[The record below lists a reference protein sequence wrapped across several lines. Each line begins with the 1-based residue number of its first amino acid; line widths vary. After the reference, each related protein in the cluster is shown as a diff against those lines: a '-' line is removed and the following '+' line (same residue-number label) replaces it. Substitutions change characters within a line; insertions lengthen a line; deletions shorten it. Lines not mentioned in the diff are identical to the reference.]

1 MECPKCRYEPTMA
14 EQAESPGICPKCG
27 VVYAKVQ
34 AQRNGKGGVTQG
46 PSIASQ
52 MAATARPSPPRA
64 VSNDN
69 ELVAID
75 GEVVVTGVQIPF
87 FSLIWLMTKIILAA
101 LPAMMLAA
109 FIVFLLVTFF
119 GSAISSFNQYSGASA
134 TPPSAIS
141 AEALRSRAA
150 ATARSGG
157 AESCEIM
164 QELGGAIMTGHQG
177 GMPMANAISAVK
189 GNGEHSDE
197 ILSTLVTSA
206 YKRPRH
212 PTSLERQEQIDTFK
226 RETYDWCVE
235 NSFY

>member
-1 MECPKCRYEPTMA
+1 MECPKCRHEPTMA

-34 AQRNGKGGVTQG
+34 AQREGKATVRQG
-46 PSIASQ
+46 PPIAAQ
-52 MAATARPSPPRA
+52 MAAAARPSPASKINSEP
-64 VSNDN
+64 D
-69 ELVAID
+69 LVAID
-75 GEVVVTGVQIPF
+75 GEVVITGVQIPF

-119 GSAISSFNQYSGASA
+119 GSAISSYNQYSGASA
-134 TPPSAIS
+134 TPSPVIS

-150 ATARSGG
+150 EAARTGG

-164 QELGGAIMTGHQG
+164 KELGGAVMTGHQG
-177 GMPMANAISAVK
+177 GMPMFEALSAVK
-189 GNGEHSDE
+189 GNGEQSDE

-212 PTSLERQEQIDTFK
+212 PTSVERQAQVETFK